1 MVRDMNMSTMFMSGR
16 YWRMGEVAWLRDGL
30 GDHMHPKCWHC
41 QNWVDPPTPHSWHLG
56 EFGQQKRINATRNIF
71 WQKWIIFLARGRP
84 PHLGKGFGEHF
95 AMHSLPSTAPT
106 FNKQR
111 GFAPDGRSS
120 GRSDALRC
128 SLSTPDSHSRCLC
141 HHIHQKGLSMI
152 SWPIEWFL
160 LNSSFRCGTIPA
172 LANIALFILLL
183 FAGLSNTCQ

>member
-1 MVRDMNMSTMFMSGR
+1 
-16 YWRMGEVAWLRDGL
+16 
-30 GDHMHPKCWHC
+30 MHC
-41 QNWVDPPTPHSWHLG
+41 T
-56 EFGQQKRINATRNIF
+56 A
-71 WQKWIIFLARGRP
+71 
-84 PHLGKGFGEHF
+84 
-95 AMHSLPSTAPT
+95 LPSTAPT

-183 FAGLSNTCQ
+183 FAGLGNTYVNRQSAGVATSRSDWSAGLQSAGVSISTVTISRVNNQQGLQVTGGNDQRWKSDLNSTDTKKGLKIIAPTNSLQISVNN

>member
-1 MVRDMNMSTMFMSGR
+1 MRLTIFFDKSESFFWQG
-16 YWRMGEVAWLRDGL
+16 A
-30 GDHMHPKCWHC
+30 
-41 QNWVDPPTPHSWHLG
+41 DPPILTRDLGNILPCTPSLS
-56 EFGQQKRINATRNIF
+56 GQAF
-71 WQKWIIFLARGRP
+71 RP
-84 PHLGKGFGEHF
+84 
-95 AMHSLPSTAPT
+95 SLSPPNPDFVSVGLPLTALESFHPCTVPYYHQLHQPSTS
-106 FNKQR
+106 

-128 SLSTPDSHSRCLC
+128 SLSTPDSHSSRCLC

-183 FAGLSNTCQ
+183 FAGLGNTCQ